1 MIKKKIGILS
11 LFVAFALCMAALC
24 VSFGLRAR
32 AESNISSTGIF
43 TTLGGAAA
51 SNEEYSDG
59 VTRYLTYT
67 TGDQDGGDSVV
78 LRKNVALKWYTF
90 ADAENPTVTDAGT
103 AEYFSLEIGFKDTN
117 FTDFTVALE
126 TTQMSMSK
134 ADKTVNEIVFTPAEG
149 GISVAVNGVEW
160 VHGVIA
166 EADMG
171 NIRIELS
178 EAEDAVGYG
187 DFIVSVGTSEEDML
201 QAGTFKNIGRYY
213 AQYASSSADTP
224 ITPLTFKANTEEAN
238 TVFEIRS
245 LNGQSFELVDEN
257 NNVRDNVAPALVIDS
272 EIRQLFLGEQVSIE
286 YTAIDVCSSS
296 VTTNRYYLVDGMPVK
311 ETGDD
316 GTETEVTPA
325 FDEDGELAGYND
337 LASDKR
343 FFETDFP
350 ENAAGGTLSIAFELT
365 DGNAN
370 DAYYFIEWY
379 ADDAVLSE
387 GHLRMVLAETVDA
400 RPQTG
405 FYTVQESAGNVS
417 SVIPEETAIGDYQTA
432 VDEAAVTE
440 DDDGNTVS
448 IQVGSGAYFYVPSL
462 KPYFTDTTCGYTDM
476 EFTVYYRKAGTDTQK
491 VSGDYDELRIP
502 VETEGYYEF
511 CVVPTNSAGNAMAGV
526 FERGGS
532 YYYGDIE
539 TSNVWDAE
547 NVAVFGFTVKY
558 NGAVI
563 EEPEEEEVGYVDVT
577 YTVGDFEIIALS
589 GYETQYSLY
598 YFVPDDGVT
607 VSSIDEIKAAEQA
620 DGTNT
625 LGTWR
630 KINEYD
636 ADLEDGAEGND
647 NDYSWSPDSSLSFI
661 PQETGFYKVE
671 IEVDDKYADTVSA
684 YKIINVTSQAD
695 IIPGTSDW
703 LRENVLSVVFLCVG
717 ALCLVAIVVLLLV
730 KPKDKATIEAERARK
745 AELKAKRENRK

>member
-1 MIKKKIGILS
+1 M
-11 LFVAFALCMAALC
+11 
-24 VSFGLRAR
+24 
-32 AESNISSTGIF
+32 
-43 TTLGGAAA
+43 
-51 SNEEYSDG
+51 
-59 VTRYLTYT
+59 
-67 TGDQDGGDSVV
+67 
-78 LRKNVALKWYTF
+78 ALKWYTF

-103 AEYFSLEIGFKDTN
+103 EEYFSLEIGFKDTN

-134 ADKTVNEIVFTPAEG
+134 AGKTVNEIVFTPAEG

-160 VHGVIA
+160 EHGVIA

-178 EAEDAVGYG
+178 EAKDAVGYG
-187 DFIVSVGTSEEDML
+187 DFIVSVGTSEADML

-400 RPQTG
+400 RPLSG
-405 FYTVQESAGNVS
+405 FYTVNEDS
-417 SVIPEETAIGDYQTA
+417 SGTVTSVDETEFGDRIEAYQTA
-432 VDEAAVTE
+432 VNDAAVTE
-440 DDDGNTVS
+440 DEDGNTVS

-462 KPYFTDTTCGYTDM
+462 KPYFTDATCGYTDM
-476 EFTVYYRKAGTDTQK
+476 EFTVYYRKAGTDTQT

-598 YFVPDDGVT
+598 YFVPNDGVT

-730 KPKDKATIEAERARK
+730 KPKDKATVEANAP
-745 AELKAKRENRK
+745 AKRS